1 MLQSRGSQRVGH
13 GSFEF
18 RMTLL
23 QGGEKVDLGAEKPK
37 LQFEDSIFPMYVIVS
52 KMLESMTFSFVI
64 WKMRT
69 SQILWDI

>member
-1 MLQSRGSQRVGH
+1 MGH

-23 QGGEKVDLGAEKPK
+23 QGGENVALGAEKPK

-64 WKMRT
+64 WEMRT